1 MFDIDL
7 HVHTR
12 LRSPCAETLD
22 AERLPA
28 LLRAAGLH
36 GLVVTEHDAMW
47 TDEELAR
54 ARSSLG
60 PGERIYRG
68 VEVTTRDG
76 HYVVVGL
83 PDATGLSPGMT
94 PRALIALARG
104 AGAAVILAHPHR
116 GRSGPFEEVPPGVD
130 ALELFGGRADEA
142 RVLALAR
149 ARGLGVVA
157 GSDAHAD
164 EVVGAAYTAF
174 PELPRDERELARL
187 IAAGAGIARRR
198 GARC

>member
-1 MFDIDL
+1 MFSIDL

-22 AERLPA
+22 PERLPA

-47 TDEELAR
+47 TEEEVAR
-54 ARSSLG
+54 ARRALR
-60 PGERIYRG
+60 PEQRIYRG
-68 VEVTTRDG
+68 VEVTTSDG

-94 PRALIALARG
+94 PRTLVSLAHRS
-104 AGAAVILAHPHR
+104 GAAVILAHPHR
-116 GRSGPFEEVPPGVD
+116 GRAGSFEAVPSGVD
-130 ALELFGGRADEA
+130 ALELFGEPDQA

-149 ARGLGVVA
+149 ARGLAAVA

-164 EVVGAAYTAF
+164 ERVGAAYTSF
-174 PELPRDERELARL
+174 PRLPANERELAGL
-187 IAAGAGIARRR
+187 IVIGAGIARRR
-198 GARC
+198 GESC